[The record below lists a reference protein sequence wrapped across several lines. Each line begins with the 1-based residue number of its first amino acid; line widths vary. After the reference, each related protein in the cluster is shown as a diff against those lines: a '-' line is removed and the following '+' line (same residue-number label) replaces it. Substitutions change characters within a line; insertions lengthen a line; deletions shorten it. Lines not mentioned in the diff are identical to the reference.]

1 MPADDG
7 LGFLPSASRPLP
19 APPDEGRD
27 ILRFLI
33 VGDIFGQP
41 GRQAAARLI
50 PALRTER
57 EIDCVIA
64 NGENAAGGRG
74 LTRNTADELFRAGI
88 DVLTLGNH
96 TWSQREMIEVLKD
109 AQVRIIP
116 EPFRFRVGKPRIPQ
130 VSY

>member
-64 NGENAAGGRG
+64 NGENAPQARRWFRG
-74 LTRNTADELFRAGI
+74 AA
-88 DVLTLGNH
+88 
-96 TWSQREMIEVLKD
+96 
-109 AQVRIIP
+109 
-116 EPFRFRVGKPRIPQ
+116 
-130 VSY
+130 